1 MSVVLALEVE
11 TSSLEQVIADVLV
24 TPFFSCDRP
33 LRGPAARADWRLCGL
48 LSERL
53 QQEQL
58 TGARGEAALMPTA
71 GRMRSPLLLVIGL
84 GPRSDFGEEA
94 LREVA
99 RSAAVRLLG
108 LRSGIVGIALPGDS
122 RLAPRHLPRDRH
134 RARGRRRGALRA
146 PERSSAAPGRAAGG
160 GRSDAERDPGDGR
173 SSLEL
178 PAGDPSGA
186 VRWHPA
192 SPTCHP
198 GPSGRS
204 TRGETRS
211 SGRFP
216 PLKLRTFAGLAARE
230 AALRADRKCRSSPL
244 RARRLVLWSLP
255 FSRR

>member
-108 LRSGIVGIALPGDS
+108 LRSGIVGIALPGTVAS
-122 RLAPRHLPRDRH
+122 RLDTSRVAGIVLEGVAEALSERPSALRLRLVVPPEEAGRTRSGILETAGRLSSSQLAIRLERSPGTLPHPRAIPAHRAEVPAGKPAPRADLRH
-134 RARGRRRGALRA
+134 
-146 PERSSAAPGRAAGG
+146 
-160 GRSDAERDPGDGR
+160 
-173 SSLEL
+173 
-178 PAGDPSGA
+178 
-186 VRWHPA
+186 
-192 SPTCHP
+192 
-198 GPSGRS
+198 
-204 TRGETRS
+204 
-211 SGRFP
+211 
-216 PLKLRTFAGLAARE
+216 
-230 AALRADRKCRSSPL
+230 
-244 RARRLVLWSLP
+244 
-255 FSRR
+255 